1 MELVEGAG
9 LGRTPG
15 DIRIEVVVQV
25 GTDGSE
31 VVRDLDTHLVQMV
44 TRSDAGDDHLALG
57 PGDLHATR
65 RAELDAN
72 SAAVLDDDSRRMRVR
87 LDHQV
92 PATSSRFQIGGR
104 GAPSAPLADR
114 CLIVSG
120 AFLRRAVEVAIA
132 RNAGLDGRFEIG

>member
-1 MELVEGAG
+1 
-9 LGRTPG
+9 
-15 DIRIEVVVQV
+15 
-25 GTDGSE
+25 
-31 VVRDLDTHLVQMV
+31 
-44 TRSDAGDDHLALG
+44 
-57 PGDLHATR
+57 
-65 RAELDAN
+65 
-72 SAAVLDDDSRRMRVR
+72 MRVR

-132 RNAGLDGRFEIG
+132 RNAGLDGRFDDRINDFVLVVRVGYIEWATDTVELVLTPLLVFGLAEESPPPSRAYRPCR